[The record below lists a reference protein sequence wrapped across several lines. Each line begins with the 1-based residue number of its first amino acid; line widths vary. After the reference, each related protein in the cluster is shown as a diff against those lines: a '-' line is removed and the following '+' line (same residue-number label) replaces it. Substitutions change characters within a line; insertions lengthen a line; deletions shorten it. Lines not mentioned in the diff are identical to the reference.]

1 MPRPFASLE
10 SSAERPHL
18 TGPQQA
24 AVAKL
29 AYAAG
34 RPDTIALLC
43 GPAGVGKTTVLR
55 VAATEG
61 LPQPH
66 AAGCGKSPSWP
77 FSTKSTAGNAK
88 GFLDRQPPHA
98 AAVELNHGL
107 LARVVSWS
115 DVRGDRGALPFSRG
129 QAVDGA
135 EDPVLGVLFVDD
147 AHRASTPELA
157 EAVDRWRHRH
167 EGIAIVLAGEGRLL
181 TLVAGDPRLE
191 QSVRLRATLPPF
203 TLAETR
209 QLLAPALPDDGGND
223 SEDVIRTIHEI
234 AGGVPAVAMR
244 LAEMVAMLAAAAPE
258 QALVADH
265 VETIHRRLCLGA
277 A

>member
-1 MPRPFASLE
+1 MPRPFAPLT
-10 SSAERPHL
+10 SSTEQPPL
-18 TGPQQA
+18 TGSQAA

-34 RPDTIALLC
+34 RPDAITLLC

-55 VAATEG
+55 VAAADG
-61 LPQPH
+61 LPQSH
-66 AAGCGKSPSWP
+66 SVR
-77 FSTKSTAGNAK
+77 
-88 GFLDRQPPHA
+88 L
-98 AAVELNHGL
+98 
-107 LARVVSWS
+107 VSWS
-115 DVRGDRGALPFSRG
+115 DVRGDRGDLPFSLG
-129 QAVDGA
+129 QAVD
-135 EDPVLGVLFVDD
+135 EDEGPVLGVLLVDD

-157 EAVDRWRHRH
+157 EAVDRWRRRH

-181 TLVAGDPRLE
+181 TLVAGDARLE

-209 QLLAPALPDDGGND
+209 RLLAPALPDATGTDA
-223 SEDVIRTIHEI
+223 EEVIRTIHEI

-244 LAEMVAMLAAAAPE
+244 LAEMTAMLARAE
-258 QALVADH
+258 LGHGLVADD
-265 VETIHRRLCLGA
+265 VETIHRRLCLTA